1 MTRLFLFVLLAVLSV
16 SGRPQSAAAWGYDG
30 HRIVCAMA
38 WDLLK
43 PTERAWVEWILD
55 AKGRD
60 AFAESCLWADEFR
73 RWSPETGPLHYVN
86 VPRGTSRLEP
96 PRDCAAMGCV
106 AMEVLNQ
113 APRIRSTY
121 SRDALRF
128 TAHFVGDMHQPL
140 HMGYADDLGGNL
152 VKGKF
157 MGLDTNLH
165 GLWDY
170 GMLDA
175 TRRPWREIADD
186 LGKRITQGDRWAWG
200 GGTPVEWAQ
209 ATLDI
214 AQSATVGYG
223 STYTLT
229 TPPFELGQPYL
240 DANLATAYTQMQ
252 KAASRLADILANF
265 LQGLPPPPAN

>member
-1 MTRLFLFVLLAVLSV
+1 MTRLFLFALSLLVAVSIPP
-16 SGRPQSAAAWGYDG
+16 RPARAWGYDG
-30 HRIVCAMA
+30 HRIVCAIA

-43 PTERAWVEWILD
+43 PAERAWVEWILD

-60 AFAESCLWADEFR
+60 AFAESCLWTDEFR
-73 RWSPETGPLHYVN
+73 RWSTETAPLHYVN
-86 VPRGTSRLEP
+86 VPRGSDRLEP
-96 PRDCAAMGCV
+96 ARDCTAMGCV
-106 AMEVLNQ
+106 ATEVLNQ

-165 GLWDY
+165 GVWDY
-170 GMLDA
+170 GMLEA

-186 LGKRITQGDRWAWG
+186 LSKQITQGDRWAWG
-200 GGTPVEWAQ
+200 GGTPIEWAQ
-209 ATLDI
+209 ATLAI
-214 AQSATVGYG
+214 AHSTMVGYG
-223 STYTLT
+223 TTYAPTK
-229 TPPFELGQPYL
+229 PPFDLGQPYL

-252 KAASRLADILANF
+252 KAGSRLADILANF